1 MKNWLQKNIK
11 NIIVTAFVI
20 PILLVAFVSISH
32 VTSFYGLS
40 NPISWAAYL
49 SIGIEIA
56 ALSALAA
63 VSVNMGRFVYVPF
76 FVVTFIQMIGN
87 IFFSF
92 TYIDE
97 TGQSFQ
103 DWVAMVGGL
112 FENMGIEKTDL
123 ENQLESQKKKTKFW
137 KKTSL
142 GVGVAAAGTVMF
154 AATGLWLPALTVVAV
169 TEIAIIF
176 TNREK

>member
-1 MKNWLQKNIK
+1 MPLIILTVSGTVYGQKLIPNRIVFEGDSGVFYTRKQELTLLKELSKVKSLETKLDSVEKEEKDCEKLLKLSDIDYNKMSQEYFALKNKVEDK
-11 NIIVTAFVI
+11 
-20 PILLVAFVSISH
+20 
-32 VTSFYGLS
+32 
-40 NPISWAAYL
+40 
-49 SIGIEIA
+49 
-56 ALSALAA
+56 
-63 VSVNMGRFVYVPF
+63 
-76 FVVTFIQMIGN
+76 
-87 IFFSF
+87 
-92 TYIDE
+92 
-97 TGQSFQ
+97 
-103 DWVAMVGGL
+103 
-112 FENMGIEKTDL
+112 GIEKTDL